1 MRTHFTFEDEK
12 DLVLLVRSYE
22 DGGNRISWADTPHK
36 MQRTGHPASTRKLRL
51 RTMMRTWGNDVK
63 RFSRCFFTQVRR
75 PRDRSPA
82 VTRQLRAL
90 AAAPQPRRIPLGH
103 LQCPPS
109 PNTAAADLLAVAGA
123 STNAQGAEVLC
134 SVGLDAGK
142 VEQVVV
148 VDVAKVK
155 QSAVVDAAE
164 LQDSAIVSVSDESA
178 ADANSETT
186 VDDDDSLDAQFLTE
200 DNLR

>member
-51 RTMMRTWGNDVK
+51 PPKN
-63 RFSRCFFTQVRR
+63 
-75 PRDRSPA
+75 PA
-82 VTRQLRAL
+82 R
-90 AAAPQPRRIPLGH
+90 
-103 LQCPPS
+103 PS
-109 PNTAAADLLAVAGA
+109 PVSAIPKQCASQSTQRVQPDSSTQSVGEILVAAAAADLLAVAGA

-142 VEQVVV
+142 VEQVAV

-164 LQDSAIVSVSDESA
+164 LQDSEIVSVSDESA

>member
-1 MRTHFTFEDEK
+1 
-12 DLVLLVRSYE
+12 
-22 DGGNRISWADTPHK
+22 

-51 RTMMRTWGNDVK
+51 PPKN
-63 RFSRCFFTQVRR
+63 
-75 PRDRSPA
+75 PA
-82 VTRQLRAL
+82 R
-90 AAAPQPRRIPLGH
+90 
-103 LQCPPS
+103 PS
-109 PNTAAADLLAVAGA
+109 PVSAIPKQCASQSTQRVQPDSSTQSVGEILVAAAAADLLAVAGA

-142 VEQVVV
+142 VDQVAV

-164 LQDSAIVSVSDESA
+164 LQDSEIVSVSDESA